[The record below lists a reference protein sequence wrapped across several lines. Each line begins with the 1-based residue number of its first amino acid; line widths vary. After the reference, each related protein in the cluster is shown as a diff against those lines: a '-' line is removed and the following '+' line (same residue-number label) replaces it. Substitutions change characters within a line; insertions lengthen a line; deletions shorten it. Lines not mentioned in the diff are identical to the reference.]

1 LFGAQPSFI
10 SAFFQE
16 NLSILG
22 YLRKW
27 PGSARLKPS
36 TDPASAFLPSAR
48 SLFMCKSITALA
60 IVALSLAAFSPSAAE
75 AASTWTGGAELG
87 MVITGGNTDTRNINA
102 KANVENDRDKWRH
115 SGSIEAVNTSDEG
128 GTTSERYLAQVKA
141 DRKLGEYNY
150 LFGLAV
156 FDTDRFAGYSSRTSE
171 TLGLGRRMLSQDDL
185 TLDLEAGVGARQ
197 TEATPSGDRTDE
209 MLLRGAGNLGWQ
221 ISKSASL
228 SEALTVDIG
237 EESTITRSV
246 TGLKNQLNGS
256 LSSKIT
262 FTFKNTTDT
271 PSTVKANDYETAIT
285 LVWGF

>member
-1 LFGAQPSFI
+1 
-10 SAFFQE
+10 
-16 NLSILG
+16 
-22 YLRKW
+22 
-27 PGSARLKPS
+27 
-36 TDPASAFLPSAR
+36 
-48 SLFMCKSITALA
+48 MHKSITTLA
-60 IVALSLAAFSPSAAE
+60 VAILSFAMLYPAVGH
-75 AASTWTGGAELG
+75 AASTWTGGAEVG

-102 KANVENDRDKWRH
+102 KANVENERDKWRH

-141 DRKLGEYNY
+141 DRKLGEFNY

-171 TLGLGRRMLSQDDL
+171 TLGLGRRMLTRDDL

-209 MLLRGAGNLGWQ
+209 MLLRGAGSLGWL
-221 ISKSASL
+221 ISDSATF
-228 SEALTVDIG
+228 SEDVTVDIG